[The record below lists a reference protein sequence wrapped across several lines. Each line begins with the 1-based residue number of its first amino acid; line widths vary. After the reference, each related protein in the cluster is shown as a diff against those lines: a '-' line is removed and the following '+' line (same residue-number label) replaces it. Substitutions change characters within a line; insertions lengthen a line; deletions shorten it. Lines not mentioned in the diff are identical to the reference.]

1 MKTQLNYFHLFM
13 CWQIICIPS
22 ESQLKLNLLCISTSF
37 QVLHSLRELNR
48 VWVSSS
54 IKEWLKNRV
63 FASFFFFSDEK
74 LWKTFENKKNVWKLP
89 KMYFNRPS
97 GACCNQNFAKIHNTN
112 DTRPLWVLLQWSR
125 KSYWLVSGC
134 LDDGRVVSVMSLKF
148 GGV

>member
-1 MKTQLNYFHLFM
+1 MRVYVWEWQWEWEREREGKWNNLVVYFNQLFGWSKYIFF
-13 CWQIICIPS
+13 C
-22 ESQLKLNLLCISTSF
+22 F
-37 QVLHSLRELNR
+37 QTFFLH
-48 VWVSSS
+48 
-54 IKEWLKNRV
+54 

-89 KMYFNRPS
+89 KMYFNRLS

-112 DTRPLWVLLQWSR
+112 DTRLWVLLQWSR